1 MSSIPAL
8 LRDRVA
14 ATPDAEA
21 YRVPSDDGWT
31 SITWRETGERVRALA
46 LGLAALGAGPGT
58 RVSILCSTRLEW
70 VLADLAVLATGAA
83 TTTIY
88 PSNTAAES
96 AFVIVDS
103 GSTIVIAEDDD
114 QVAKLRSV
122 QKELPDVTHVVVID
136 GQAADDGWVITFAS
150 VGADSTSDAGDG
162 STNEASAGSAVE
174 PGGPPAEAGD
184 ESAGEA
190 GGGPAGDSGPV
201 KSGSGYDTMVD
212 AIGAGD
218 LATLIY
224 TSGTTGRPK
233 GVELTH
239 DNWLYV
245 AAAVRELDLIS
256 ADDFHFLW
264 LPLSHSFGKLLEVVM
279 IDIGVPTAIDGR
291 LDRIA
296 DNLGVL
302 KPTFMAAAPRIFE
315 KIHNTVVATVRREGG
330 VKARVFDWARRTGM
344 RVSRA
349 RQHDAAIPLTTRIEY
364 GLADRLVFGKLRE
377 RFGGR
382 IRFFISGSAPLDRDI
397 AEFFDAAGLTIL
409 EGYGLTESAAGSC
422 LSLPATVRFG
432 TVGEPLPGTSVRI
445 ADDGEILIG
454 GRGIMRGY
462 HNLPEETAATLDDGW
477 LRTGDIGELDQAGR
491 LVITDRKKELI
502 KTSGGKYV
510 APTHLE
516 GRVKAACPY
525 LSHVFVHG
533 DRRNYCTALVTLD
546 MDVVRPWAEAE
557 GLPADPEALR
567 EHPRVR
573 EQVGKAIDE
582 VNADQA
588 SYATIKK
595 FAILAHDFTVESGEL
610 TPSLKVK
617 RKAVEER
624 HGGTLDAFY
633 EG

>member
-8 LRDRVA
+8 LRDRIA

-21 YRVPSDDGWT
+21 YRTPSGDGWT
-31 SITWRETGERVRALA
+31 SLSWRATGERVRELA
-46 LGLAALGAGPGT
+46 LGLAGLGAGPDR

-70 VLADLAVLATGAA
+70 VLCDLAVLSTGAA

-88 PSNTAAES
+88 PSNTAAEC
-96 AFVIVDS
+96 AFVINDS
-103 GSTIVIAEDDD
+103 GTTIVIAENDD

-122 QKELPDVTHVVVID
+122 QKELPDVTHVIVID
-136 GQAADDGWVITFAS
+136 GTASDDGWVIRLDD
-150 VGADSTSDAGDG
+150 VPGK
-162 STNEASAGSAVE
+162 ASADA
-174 PGGPPAEAGD
+174 D
-184 ESAGEA
+184 
-190 GGGPAGDSGPV
+190 
-201 KSGSGYDTMVD
+201 YDALVD
-212 AIGAGD
+212 AIGQDD

-239 DNWLYV
+239 DNWLY
-245 AAAVRELDLIS
+245 AASAVREIDLI
-256 ADDFHFLW
+256 APTDLHFLW

-296 DNLGVL
+296 DNLGEL
-302 KPTFMAAAPRIFE
+302 RPSFMAAAPRIFE
-315 KIHNTVVATVRREGG
+315 KIHNTVAATQQREGG
-330 VKARVFDWARRTGM
+330 AKLKIFNWARKTGV
-344 RVSRA
+344 RVVRA
-349 RQHDAAIPLTTRIEY
+349 RRRGASIPVTTKIEY
-364 GLADRLVFGKLRE
+364 AIADRLVFSKLRA
-377 RFGGR
+377 RFGGQ
-382 IRFFISGSAPLDRDI
+382 IRYFISGAAPLSQDI

-409 EGYGLTESAAGSC
+409 EGYGLTESSAGSF
-422 LSLPATVRFG
+422 LNRPDSVRFG
-432 TVGEPLPGTSVRI
+432 SVGLPLPGTQVRI
-445 ADDGEILIG
+445 AEDGEILIG

-462 HNLPEETAATLDDGW
+462 HGLPEETAEALRDGW
-477 LRTGDIGELDQAGR
+477 LHTGDIGELDDEGR

-516 GRVKAACPY
+516 GRIKAACPF

-533 DRRNYCTALVTLD
+533 DRRNYCSALVTLD
-546 MDVVRPWAEAE
+546 MDVARPWAEAE
-557 GLPADPEALR
+557 GLPVDPEKLR
-567 EHPRVR
+567 EHPRMR
-573 EQVGKAIDE
+573 EEVQKAIDQ

-595 FAILAHDFTVESGEL
+595 FAILSQDFTVETGEL

-624 HGGTLDAFY
+624 YGETLDSFY
-633 EG
+633 DA

>member
-1 MSSIPAL
+1 MSSIPSL
-8 LRDRVA
+8 LRDRIT

-21 YRVPSDDGWT
+21 YRTPSESGWT
-31 SITWRETGERVRALA
+31 SLTWREVGERVRGLS
-46 LGLAALGAGPGT
+46 LGLAGLGAGPGK

-70 VLADLAVLATGAA
+70 ILADLAVLATGAA

-88 PSNTAAES
+88 PTNTAAEA
-96 AFVIVDS
+96 AFVITDS
-103 GSTIVIAEDDD
+103 GSTIVIAENDD

-136 GQAADDGWVITFAS
+136 GTPSDDGWV
-150 VGADSTSDAGDG
+150 VRLDSLHDDGDG
-162 STNEASAGSAVE
+162 
-174 PGGPPAEAGD
+174 D
-184 ESAGEA
+184 
-190 GGGPAGDSGPV
+190 
-201 KSGSGYDTMVD
+201 YDGMVD
-212 AIGAGD
+212 AIAPDD

-239 DNWLYV
+239 DNWLH
-245 AAAVRELDLIS
+245 AAGGVRRLNLIS
-256 ADDFHFLW
+256 GDDLHFLW

-291 LDRIA
+291 LDKIA
-296 DNLGVL
+296 ENLGVL

-330 VKARVFDWARRTGM
+330 VKLRIFNWARQTGL
-344 RVSRA
+344 RVTRA
-349 RQHDAAIPLTTRIEY
+349 RQHEAPIPLTTRVEY
-364 GLADRLVFGKLRE
+364 ALADRLVFAKLRD

-382 IRFFISGSAPLDRDI
+382 IRFFISGAAPLSQDI

-409 EGYGLTESAAGSC
+409 EGYGLTESSAGSF
-422 LSLPATVRFG
+422 LNLPDSVKFG
-432 TVGEPLPGTSVRI
+432 TVGPPLPGTEVRI

-462 HNLPEETAATLDDGW
+462 HGLPEETAGALEDGW
-477 LRTGDIGELDQAGR
+477 LHTGDIGELDSAGR
-491 LVITDRKKELI
+491 LRITDRKKELI

-510 APTHLE
+510 APTYLE
-516 GRVKAACPY
+516 GRIKATCPY
-525 LSHVFVHG
+525 VSHVFVHG
-533 DRRNYCTALVTLD
+533 DRRNYVTALVTLD
-546 MDVVRPWAEAE
+546 MDVAGPWARAE
-557 GLPADPEALR
+557 SLPEDPEQLR
-567 EHPRVR
+567 EHPRMR
-573 EQVGKAIDE
+573 EEVQKAIDQ

-588 SYATIKK
+588 SYATVKK
-595 FAILAHDFTVESGEL
+595 FAILAEDFTVETGEL
-610 TPSLKVK
+610 TASLKIK

-624 HGGTLDAFY
+624 HGETLDAFY